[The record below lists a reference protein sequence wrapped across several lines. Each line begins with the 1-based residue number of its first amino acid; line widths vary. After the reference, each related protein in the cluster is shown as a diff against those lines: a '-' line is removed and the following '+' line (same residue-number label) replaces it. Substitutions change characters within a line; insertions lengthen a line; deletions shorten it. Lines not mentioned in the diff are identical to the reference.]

1 MQHSKG
7 ITVGTYT
14 VKTKKKV
21 NSLKQR
27 RKLILYLS
35 VQLVRNAKIGLF
47 VAIGKNLPNVL
58 YVKIVVIKA
67 TVIFTIFHLVVKLF

>member
-21 NSLKQR
+21 NSLPICPTCKKCKD
-27 RKLILYLS
+27 RKICYM
-35 VQLVRNAKIGLF
+35 QEF
-47 VAIGKNLPNVL
+47 
-58 YVKIVVIKA
+58 
-67 TVIFTIFHLVVKLF
+67 

>member
-21 NSLKQR
+21 K
-27 RKLILYLS
+27 IAFLS
-35 VQLVRNAKIGLF
+35 VQLVKNVKIGKF
-47 VAIGKNLPNVL
+47 VAIEKSFLNAL
-58 YVKIVVIKA
+58 YARIVKMQ
-67 TVIFTIFHLVVKLF
+67 TNVIFSILLLAQKQF

>member
-21 NSLKQR
+21 NSF
-27 RKLILYLS
+27 LS
-35 VQLVRNAKIGLF
+35 VQLVINAKIGLF
-47 VAIGKNLPNVL
+47 VAIEKNSQNVL
-58 YVKIVVIKA
+58 YVKIVMIKII
-67 TVIFTIFHLVVKLF
+67 VIFTIFHLAVKLF

>member
-21 NSLKQR
+21 NSF
-27 RKLILYLS
+27 LS
-35 VQLVRNAKIGLF
+35 VQLVINAKIGLF
-47 VAIGKNLPNVL
+47 VAIEKTHKMF
-58 YVKIVVIKA
+58 YM
-67 TVIFTIFHLVVKLF
+67 

>member
-21 NSLKQR
+21 NSLPIMSTCKN
-27 RKLILYLS
+27 
-35 VQLVRNAKIGLF
+35 VKIGKF
-47 VAIGKNLPNVL
+47 VAIEKNWQNAL
-58 YVKIVVIKA
+58 YARTVQMLNS
-67 TVIFTIFHLVVKLF
+67 VIFSILQQVVKLCLI

>member
-21 NSLKQR
+21 NSLH
-27 RKLILYLS
+27 LS
-35 VQLVRNAKIGLF
+35 VQIVINVKIGRF
-47 VAIGKNLPNVL
+47 VAIEKNLQNAL
-58 YVKIVVIKA
+58 YVKIVLMLKI
-67 TVIFTIFHLVVKLF
+67 VIFSISQLVQRQY